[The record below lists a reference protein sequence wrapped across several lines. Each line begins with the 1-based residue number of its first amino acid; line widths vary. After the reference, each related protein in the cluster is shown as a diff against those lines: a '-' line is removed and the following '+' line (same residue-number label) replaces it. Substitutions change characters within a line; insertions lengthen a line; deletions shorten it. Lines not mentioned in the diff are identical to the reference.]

1 MGDGTNFLK
10 ALIIKILRNTI
21 LIYIKQLHNLA
32 GGSERLAC
40 SLAKSL
46 NKNGFKVI
54 ILTSDNTGLKPFYDL
69 ENIEILNIPILDFS
83 RKTNFKDI
91 IIIIPK
97 IREILR
103 KVKPNIAIGF
113 NISSY
118 AFLAL
123 ASINLNIPVIGS
135 DHIVFNH
142 YLKNIKQLIFL
153 LITYPFIS
161 SYTFVSLQARET
173 FPEFIQKKSIII
185 KNPYIS
191 NLSINNINKNTTI
204 KNIITVGRL
213 DKQKDHKT
221 AILAFYKLH
230 KKYPNLKFKIYGDGQ
245 LKTNLENLIKKL
257 FLNNNIFLMGVEK
270 NMKKI
275 YSKSDLYICSSKYE
289 SLGLTVLEA
298 MDAGIPVIGFD
309 DCLGVNQILTNNKN
323 GILVKVKKDR
333 VDSLFSEIDKL
344 MHSKKIYKLIREN
357 GLEYIKNFHNEKN
370 FHEDWIKFLNQ
381 KCLKK

>member
-1 MGDGTNFLK
+1 MK
-10 ALIIKILRNTI
+10 KTI

-54 ILTSDNTGLKPFYDL
+54 ILTSDNKGLKPFYDF

-83 RKTNFKDI
+83 RKTNFIDLF
-91 IIIIPK
+91 IIIPK

-123 ASINLNIPVIGS
+123 ASINLGIPVIAS
-135 DHIVFNH
+135 DHIIFNH
-142 YLKNIKQLIFL
+142 YLKNINQLIFL

-161 SYTFVSLQARET
+161 SYTFVSLQARESY
-173 FPEFIQKKSIII
+173 PKFIQRKSIII

-191 NLSINNINKNTTI
+191 NLSINNINNNSKI
-204 KNIITVGRL
+204 QNIITVGRL

-221 AILAFYKLH
+221 GILAFYKLQ
-230 KKYPNLKFKIYGDGQ
+230 KKYPNLKFKIYGDGE
-245 LKTNLENLIKKL
+245 LKHNLEKLIKKL
-257 FLNNNIFLMGVEK
+257 FLSNNVFLMGLEK
-270 NMKKI
+270 NIQKI

-298 MDAGIPVIGFD
+298 MDAGIPVVGFEE
-309 DCLGVNQILTNNKN
+309 CLGVNQILTNNKN

-333 VDSLFSEIDKL
+333 VDSLFSEIDRL
-344 MHSKKIYKLIREN
+344 MHSTKLYKLIRKN
-357 GLEYIKNFHNEKN
+357 GLEYIKSFNNEKN
-370 FHEDWIKFLNQ
+370 FHEDWIKFINQ
-381 KCLKK
+381 KYL